1 LSRLPAYSFGALCLL
16 TGLGFLLFP
25 TYPNYDSYYSL
36 LWGRE
41 VLDLDT
47 PFFEGFRVPTEHP
60 LAIVAG
66 ALLSLVGEVADRIWI
81 ALTLAT
87 LLVLVWGV
95 YRLAARAFTPVVGL
109 IAAALLVTRFDFAF
123 LAARG
128 YIDIPFMALVV
139 WAAVLEFERP
149 RRGTPVFLLLGL
161 AGMLRPE
168 AWFMAAIYWAWYV
181 WKTGWADR
189 AKATALA
196 ALGPAVWFGVDFAV
210 TGDPLF
216 SLNYT
221 SASADDLGRSR
232 TLSELPGAV
241 PYFLSNLVKLPVLL
255 AAVAGIVLAFVVT
268 PRRALGPFT
277 LFATGLVTF
286 FAIGVA
292 GASVIERYLVVAAL
306 GLLIFAAVSFGGWT
320 MLAPGRL
327 RTGWMAAAVL
337 VAIGGFVYTALNVNL
352 RRFENEL
359 TFRGDAHVALVDVLR
374 DPAVTAGLRC
384 GPLTF
389 PNHKLVPDGR
399 WILDLPADRVF
410 ARADTGKG
418 TRKRPDAG
426 KGAAATT
433 GVAIYAV
440 SRIAIFKHAFTDK
453 ADAASIQVP
462 PPGWERKV
470 TSDFYAAYVRC

>member
-1 LSRLPAYSFGALCLL
+1 M
-16 TGLGFLLFP
+16 FP

-41 VLDLDT
+41 VLDLHS

-60 LAIVAG
+60 LGIAAG
-66 ALLSLVGEVADRIWI
+66 AVLSLVGEAGDRIWV

-87 LLVLVWGV
+87 FLALVAAV
-95 YRLAARAFTPVVGL
+95 YRLAAQAFTPVVGL
-109 IAAALLVTRFDFAF
+109 IAGALLVTRFDFAF

-139 WAAVLEFERP
+139 WAAALEFERP
-149 RRGTPVFLLLGL
+149 RRGTSVLVLLGL

-168 AWFMAAIYWAWYV
+168 AWFMAAMYWLWLAWR
-181 WKTGWADR
+181 ADWGSR
-189 AKATALA
+189 VRFAALA
-196 ALGPAVWFGVDFAV
+196 ALGPAVWFAVDYLV

-216 SLNYT
+216 SLHYT
-221 SASADDLGRSR
+221 SASAEDLGRSR
-232 TLSELPGAV
+232 TLSELPGSV
-241 PYFLSNLVKLPVLL
+241 PYFLSSLVKLPVLVSAL
-255 AAVAGIVLAFVVT
+255 GGIVLSLVVT
-268 PRRALGPFT
+268 PRRAVGPLALLG
-277 LFATGLVTF
+277 AGLVTF
-286 FAIGVA
+286 FAIAVA

-306 GLLIFAAVSFGGWT
+306 ALLIFAAVAFGGWT
-320 MLAPGRL
+320 MLAPSRA
-327 RTGWMAAAVL
+327 RTAWLGAAIVI
-337 VAIGGFVYTALNVNL
+337 AIGGFVYTALNVNL

-359 TFRGDAHVALVDVLR
+359 TFRGDAHAALKDVLH

-410 ARADTGKG
+410 ARADTGQG
-418 TRKRPDAG
+418 DRPRPDKA
-426 KGAAATT
+426 KGSGAQR

-440 SRIAIFKHAFTDK
+440 SRIALFKHAFTNDS
-453 ADAASIQVP
+453 DDASIQVP
-462 PPGWERKV
+462 PPGWRRAV